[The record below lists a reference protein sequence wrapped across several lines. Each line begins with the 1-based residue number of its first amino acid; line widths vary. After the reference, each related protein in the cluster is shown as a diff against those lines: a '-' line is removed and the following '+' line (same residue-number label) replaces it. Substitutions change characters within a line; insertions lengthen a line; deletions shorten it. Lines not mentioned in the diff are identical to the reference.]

1 MDRLTRR
8 ELKQDELRT
17 TFEHYEYYIKE
28 HYKEILGV
36 TGIVVVVVGLVVG
49 LRLYAD
55 RREAEA
61 NAQLGTA
68 LKTFRAYV
76 GMPAPG
82 SFDPGSEMFP
92 VASEKYKKALAQFS
106 EVIQKFPRTKAAEI
120 ARYHAGICQSQL
132 GNKADAMKTLEEA
145 GKASDKEIAAL
156 AQFALAGE
164 LTASGKLQEAGKIYQ
179 YLADHPTSTV
189 PQGTALL
196 ALAGTYRTTQ
206 PAQARQIY
214 ERLQRD
220 FASNTTLAQTL
231 KQQLDSL
238 PK

>member
-1 MDRLTRR
+1 MDRMTRR

-17 TFEHYEYYIKE
+17 TFEHYERYIKE
-28 HYKEILGV
+28 HYREILGV
-36 TGIVVVVVGLVVG
+36 TGIAVIVVGLVIG

-55 RREAEA
+55 RQEAEA
-61 NAQLGTA
+61 NALLGTA

-82 SFDPGSEMFP
+82 TFDPGSEMFP
-92 VASEKYKKALAQFS
+92 VASEKYKKALSQFS
-106 EVIQKFPRTKAAEI
+106 EVVQKFPRTKAAEI
-120 ARYHAGICQSQL
+120 ARYHVGICQAQL
-132 GNKADAMKTLEEA
+132 GNKADSTKSLQEA
-145 GKASDKEIAAL
+145 AKASDKEIAAL

-164 LTASGKLQEAGKIYQ
+164 LVIDGKLQDAAKIYQ
-179 YLADHPTSTV
+179 HLADHPTSTV
-189 PQGTALL
+189 PQATALL
-196 ALAGTYRTTQ
+196 ALADAYRSTQ

-214 ERLQRD
+214 ERLQKE
-220 FASNTTLAQTL
+220 FASNANLAQTL